1 VASAADNHANGQPI
15 SAMVFNSKGKFFLNL
30 DEKAAAAPVTVA
42 PVKQPAPAKPAAT
55 KAPAKGDKPSI
66 TIQAPAGGAASAAT
80 TTAAATSATPSAVD
94 NAADN
99 AAPQGKVLTTAE
111 AIAAE
116 LAAAQ
121 AARPAAVDATFAPDC
136 LTPGGALPM
145 RRRRGG
151 ANLAGFRT
159 MAGGLFGKK

>member
-1 VASAADNHANGQPI
+1 VAAPAADNHANGQPI
-15 SAMVFNSKGKFFLNL
+15 NAMGKFFLNL
-30 DEKAAAAPVTVA
+30 DDKAAATPVTVA
-42 PVKQPAPAKPAAT
+42 PVAKPAP
-55 KAPAKGDKPSI
+55 KAEAKPKAAAAVSI
-66 TIQAPAGGAASAAT
+66 EAPTASAAP
-80 TTAAATSATPSAVD
+80 APSA
-94 NAADN
+94 A
-99 AAPQGKVLTTAE
+99 AAPQGKVQTTAE

-151 ANLAGFRT
+151 ANLAGFRS